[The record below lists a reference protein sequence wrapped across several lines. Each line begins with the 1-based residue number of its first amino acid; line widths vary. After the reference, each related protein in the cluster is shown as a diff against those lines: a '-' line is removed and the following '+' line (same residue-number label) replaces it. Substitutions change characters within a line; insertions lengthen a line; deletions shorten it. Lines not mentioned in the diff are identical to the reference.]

1 LAMSERLAAP
11 RATVWTYAGL
21 FMVTLAT
28 LMYEIGLTRIFSV
41 TMWYHFAF
49 VAISVALFG
58 MTLGA
63 LLVHLLP
70 QRFPAAGVK
79 TQLWVASLLF
89 AVSLAVCFAVQLSIP
104 FTPELTPGGVA
115 SVVGT
120 CLVISVPFT
129 FSGVVVCLALTRF
142 PRRVN
147 RLYAADLVGAALGC
161 VLLIVL
167 FSQFDGPSVIV
178 AVAGLAA
185 VGALAFALD
194 GVTRSASVACGAV
207 AAGLLAF
214 SIVNADLATSGDAPL
229 RIRWAKESRDI
240 RHDFERWNA
249 FSRLTVDGD
258 PDADVRPYGYGM
270 SPRLPADLTV
280 NQLAMVIDST
290 AGTALTRYTGDPS
303 ETDGLRYDVTNLAH
317 YVRPDS
323 DVLVVG
329 VGGGRDVLSALEFDQ
344 RSVTGVEINGDILD
358 ITNNRYGDF
367 TGHLDRNPK
376 VRFVNDEARS
386 YLARTDRRFD
396 IIQISLI
403 DTWAATSA
411 GAYALSE
418 NSLYTTD
425 AWEEFFDSLDEGGV
439 LSVSRWYSLADNERP
454 LEMYRTAALAAETL
468 SERGVEDPR
477 QHMLIYKS
485 PEQEIFGTTV
495 SAGTLLVSPDP
506 FTDADVA
513 RLGRDVERLD
523 FEPVLTPDATVDEV
537 FADLA
542 AADGPGAAVDRFDE
556 DISAPTDNRPF
567 FFQMAD
573 LGTLASGDVFKDSM
587 TTRPVL
593 TLSLLALTVLLLAA
607 CCIALPLLLG
617 RRGRSSGE
625 PGLATRGNVPF
636 YTYFAGIGLGFL
648 LVEVAQLQRLS
659 IFLGH
664 PTYALGVVL
673 FSVLLFSGVGSML
686 SERVVP
692 SERTMVRPL
701 YVLLGVV
708 LVLGFLTPRII
719 EAADSFTTPMRI
731 LVAVLV
737 LMPLGL
743 LMGMPFSLG
752 MRAAAARPG
761 TPTAFLWG
769 INGATSVCASVL
781 GMVLAL
787 FLGISFAFWAGLLAY
802 VVATL
807 SLLVITREPQEATE
821 PVEAVSP
828 QPGPT
833 GAPVGVG

>member
-1 LAMSERLAAP
+1 MSERLAAP

-70 QRFPAAGVK
+70 RRFPAAGIK

-104 FTPELTPGGVA
+104 FTPELTAGGVA

-185 VGALAFALD
+185 AGALAFALD
-194 GVTRSASVACGAV
+194 GVGRPASVACGAV

-214 SIVNADLATSGDAPL
+214 SIVNANLATSGDAPL

-240 RHDFERWNA
+240 RHDYERWNA

-258 PDADVRPYGYGM
+258 ADADVRPYGYGM
-270 SPRLPADLTV
+270 SPRLPSDLTV
-280 NQLAMVIDST
+280 NQLGMVIDST

-329 VGGGRDVLSALEFDQ
+329 VGGGRDILSALEFDQ

-418 NSLYTTD
+418 NSLYTTE
-425 AWEEFFDSLDEGGV
+425 AWSEFFDSLDSGGI
-439 LSVSRWYSLADNERP
+439 LSVSRWYDFVGADRP
-454 LEMYRTAALAAETL
+454 LEMYRTTALAAQAL
-468 SERGVEDPR
+468 RDRGIDDPR
-477 QHMLIYKS
+477 SHMLIYKS
-485 PEQEIFGTTV
+485 PPQAFGV
-495 SAGTLLVSPDP
+495 SAATLLVSPEP
-506 FTDADVA
+506 FTPADVA
-513 RLGRDVERLD
+513 RMGDRVERLE
-523 FEPVLTPDATVDEV
+523 FEPVLTPDTAIDRSFE
-537 FADLA
+537 ALA
-542 AADGPGAAVDRFDE
+542 SADGPGAEVARFDQ
-556 DISAPTDNRPF
+556 DISPPSDDRPF

-573 LGTLASGDVFKDSM
+573 FGTFTSGDVFKDNL

-593 TLSLLALTVLLLAA
+593 VLALLAMTVLLLAA

-617 RRGRSSGE
+617 RRRRDGQRA
-625 PGLATRGNVPF
+625 PRGTVAF

-648 LVEVAQLQRLS
+648 LVEVSQLQRLS

-673 FSVLLFSGVGSML
+673 FSVLLFSGIGSSI
-686 SERVVP
+686 SERLVR
-692 SERTMVRPL
+692 SERQMLVPL
-701 YVLLGVV
+701 LALLATV

-731 LVAVLV
+731 LVAV
-737 LMPLGL
+737 
-743 LMGMPFSLG
+743 
-752 MRAAAARPG
+752 
-761 TPTAFLWG
+761 
-769 INGATSVCASVL
+769 
-781 GMVLAL
+781 
-787 FLGISFAFWAGLLAY
+787 
-802 VVATL
+802 
-807 SLLVITREPQEATE
+807 
-821 PVEAVSP
+821 
-828 QPGPT
+828 
-833 GAPVGVG
+833 

>member
-1 LAMSERLAAP
+1 MSERVAAP
-11 RATVWTYAGL
+11 RATAWTYAGL

-58 MTLGA
+58 MTVGA
-63 LLVHLLP
+63 LVVHLLP
-70 QRFPAAGVK
+70 QRFPAEGVK
-79 TQLWVASLLF
+79 RQLWVFSLLF
-89 AVSLAVCFAVQLSIP
+89 ALSLAVCFAIQLSFP
-104 FTPELTPGGVA
+104 FLPRATFRGVA
-115 SVVGT
+115 SVVAT
-120 CLVISVPFT
+120 CVVISIPFT

-147 RLYAADLVGAALGC
+147 RLYAVDLVGAALGC
-161 VLLIVL
+161 VLLIAL
-167 FSQFDGPSVIV
+167 FSKFDGPSLIILV
-178 AVAGLAA
+178 AALAA
-185 VGALAFALD
+185 VGAVSFALD
-194 GVTRSASVACGAV
+194 GVHRPGLALGGLVV
-207 AAGLLAF
+207 AALTAF
-214 SIVNADLATSGDAPL
+214 AVVNDRKSTTGDAPL
-229 RIRWAKESRDI
+229 RIRWTKEVRDTN
-240 RHDFERWNA
+240 HDYERWNA

-258 PDADVRPYGYGM
+258 PNADVRPYGYGM
-270 SPRLPADLTV
+270 SPRLPDDFTV
-280 NQLAMVIDST
+280 NQLGMVIDST
-290 AGTALTRYTGDPS
+290 AGTVLTRYTGDPS
-303 ETDGLRYDVTNLAH
+303 ETDGLRYDVTNLGH
-317 YVRPDS
+317 YIRPDS

-344 RSVTGVEINGDILD
+344 RSVTGVEINGNILD
-358 ITNNRYGDF
+358 ITNDVYGDF
-367 TGHLDRNPK
+367 TGHLDEHPK
-376 VRFVNDEARS
+376 VRMVNDEARS
-386 YLARTDRRFD
+386 YLARTDD
-396 IIQISLI
+396 TYGMIQISLI

-439 LSVSRWYSLADNERP
+439 LSVSRWYDLADNTRP
-454 LEMYRTAALAAETL
+454 FEMYRTAALASQVL
-468 SERGVEDPR
+468 KDRGVEDPR

-485 PEQEIFGTTV
+485 PEQAIYGTTI

-506 FTDADVA
+506 FTAADVA
-513 RLGRDVERLD
+513 RLGREVERLD
-523 FEPVLTPDATVDEV
+523 FEPVLTPDEAADQF
-537 FADLA
+537 FADLSGP
-542 AADGPGAAVDRFDE
+542 DGPGAVVDRFDE
-556 DISAPTDNRPF
+556 DLSAPTDDRPF

-573 LGTLASGDVFKDSM
+573 LGTLVSGDVFDDSM

-593 TLSLLALTVLLLAA
+593 TLSLLALTVLLLASL
-607 CCIALPLLLG
+607 CIALPLLLG
-617 RRGRSSGE
+617 RRRGRDE
-625 PGLATRGNVPF
+625 PGLATRANVPF

-648 LVEVAQLQRLS
+648 LVEIAQLQRLS

-664 PTYALGVVL
+664 PTYSLGVVL
-673 FSVLLFSGVGSML
+673 FSVLLFSGIGSML
-686 SERVVP
+686 SERVVR

-701 YVLLGVV
+701 FVLLAVV
-708 LVLGFLTPRII
+708 LALGILTPRII
-719 EAADSFTTPMRI
+719 ETADGATTPMRI
-731 LVAVLV
+731 LTAVLL

-781 GMVLAL
+781 AMLLAL
-787 FLGISFAFWAGLLAY
+787 FLGISVAFWAGLLAY
-802 VVATL
+802 AMATV
-807 SLLVITREPQEATE
+807 SLLVITREPRTAMEH
-821 PVEAVSP
+821 VEAVSP

>member
-1 LAMSERLAAP
+1 VSMTTTAPAAQ
-11 RATVWTYAGL
+11 RATARTYAGL

-58 MTLGA
+58 MTVGA

-70 QRFPAAGVK
+70 QRFPAERVK
-79 TQLWVASLLF
+79 RQLWLFSVLF
-89 AVSLAVCFAVQLSIP
+89 ALSLAVCFAVQLSFP
-104 FTPELTPGGVA
+104 FLPRATFRGVV
-115 SVVGT
+115 SVVAT
-120 CLVISVPFT
+120 CVVISIPFT
-129 FSGVVVCLALTRF
+129 FSGIVVCLALTRF
-142 PRRVN
+142 PQRVN

-161 VLLIVL
+161 VLLIAL
-167 FSQFDGPSVIV
+167 FSRFDGPSLIV
-178 AVAGLAA
+178 LVA
-185 VGALAFALD
+185 ALAGVGGLIFALD
-194 GVTRSASVACGAV
+194 DASRPGLTFGGIAV
-207 AAGLLAF
+207 AVLVLFAF
-214 SIVNADLATSGDAPL
+214 FNDSRSSSGDAPL
-229 RIRWAKESRDI
+229 RIRWTKELRDVN
-240 RHDFERWNA
+240 HDYERWNA

-258 PDADVRPYGYGM
+258 PNADVAPYGYGM
-270 SPRLPADLTV
+270 SRRLPPDLRV
-280 NQLAMVIDST
+280 NQLGMVIDST
-290 AGTALTRYTGDPS
+290 AGTVLTRYDGNPDT
-303 ETDGLRYDVTNLAH
+303 TDFLRYDVTNLGH
-317 YVRPDS
+317 YIRQDS

-329 VGGGRDVLSALEFDQ
+329 VGGGRDVLAGLEFDQ
-344 RSVTGVEINGDILD
+344 RSVTGVEINGNILD
-358 ITNNRYGDF
+358 ITNDVYGDF
-367 TGHLDRNPK
+367 TGHLDDNPR
-376 VRFVNDEARS
+376 VRMVKDEARS
-386 YLARTDRRFD
+386 YLARTDD
-396 IIQISLI
+396 KYGMIQISLI

-425 AWEEFFDSLDEGGV
+425 AWEEFFDSLAEGGI
-439 LSVSRWYSLADNERP
+439 LSVSRWFDFVGADRP
-454 LEMYRTAALAAETL
+454 LEMYRTAALASQAL
-468 SERGVEDPR
+468 VNHGVENPR
-477 QHMLIYKS
+477 DHMLIYKS
-485 PEQEIFGTTV
+485 GPQPFGVT
-495 SAGTLLVSPDP
+495 AGTLLVSPEP
-506 FTDADVA
+506 FSDADVA
-513 RLGRDVERLD
+513 RLGDQVERLD
-523 FEPVLTPDATVDEV
+523 FEPVLTPDFAFDDT

-542 AADGPGAAVDRFDE
+542 APGGPGDVVDRFDQ

-573 LGTLASGDVFKDSM
+573 IDTFVSGEVFDDNM

-593 TLSLLALTVLLLAA
+593 VLGLLAVTVLLLASL
-607 CCIALPLLLG
+607 CIALPLLLG
-617 RRGRSSGE
+617 RRRRGGAESA
-625 PGLATRGNVPF
+625 LARRANVPF

-673 FSVLLFSGVGSML
+673 FSVLLFSGIGSML
-686 SERVVP
+686 SERVAP
-692 SERTMVRPL
+692 SEKAMRWPL
-701 YVLLGVV
+701 FVLLAVV

-719 EAADSFTTPMRI
+719 HAVDGATTPMRI
-731 LVAVLV
+731 LVAVLL

-787 FLGISFAFWAGLLAY
+787 FLGISIAFWAGLLAY
-802 VVATL
+802 AVATV
-807 SLLVITREPQEATE
+807 SLLVITREPRVATE